1 MKAKDE
7 NYFFVTNWFYV
18 VSKSVTPSVDM
29 GETICTDSEK
39 IEEKWEFT
47 EIFDIFQAF

>member
-7 NYFFVTNWFYV
+7 NCIFVTNWFYTV
-18 VSKSVTPSVDM
+18 PDHVTPHADM

-39 IEEKWEFT
+39 NVKKRYFT
-47 EIFDIFQAF
+47 KFSNIFQAF